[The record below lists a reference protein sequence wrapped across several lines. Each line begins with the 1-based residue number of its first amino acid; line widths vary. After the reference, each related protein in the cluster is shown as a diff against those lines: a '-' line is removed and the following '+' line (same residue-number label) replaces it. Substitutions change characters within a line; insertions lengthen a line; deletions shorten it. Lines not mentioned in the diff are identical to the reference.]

1 MSEFDRLMRDEIA
14 EGERWLASFAT
25 PEPSAACVAK
35 TKRAVRAALTG
46 SGEGPALGRWSV
58 WHGVLAAAASLALAI
73 TIGWHSARQNT
84 RFADAE
90 LTGAEAQYL
99 ADAGQEAQTLSDLD
113 SGLTSLETW
122 SADES
127 WNVDAAASPS
137 RHKRAI
143 ASAKQRPCQPVSGS
157 ASLPAPRPGRP
168 QSESMCNC

>member
-127 WNVDAAASPS
+127 WNVDGVKLYDTLNGVLSDVPES
-137 RHKRAI
+137 D
-143 ASAKQRPCQPVSGS
+143 SSEPGS
-157 ASLPAPRPGRP
+157 MLWPAVVPGE
-168 QSESMCNC
+168 SEEV